1 MKAEFKSKEKNIA
14 TFTME
19 FSSDE
24 FDAALDE
31 AFKANR
37 NRYPIDGFRKGK
49 APRKLIEAHYGAGV
63 FFDDAVN
70 ALLSTNYGKTLDDLK
85 IEAIAPPEI
94 DLSDLDAGK
103 AFTATIKVETYPE
116 FEVKDYKGVKVK
128 REEKKILKADVDKE
142 MEILLKRNSRMEVVE
157 GPAKDG
163 DMVLMDFSGSV
174 DGKKFDGGSA
184 EHYPL
189 KLGSNMFIPGFEEQL
204 IGLSAGE
211 EKDVEVTFP
220 EDYGVEQ
227 LAGKPA
233 VFSCKVHEVKREEMP
248 TLDDEFA
255 KDVSEFDTLAELK
268 ADTKKK
274 LQEKAAEEADKK
286 VKSDAMDEVMKN
298 NDIDV
303 PDIMVEDEIDM
314 MIKEFDNNLKMQ
326 GMNLENYLKF
336 VEGGME
342 TFRSDISGDAR
353 NRVKNRMIIKKIAE
367 QEDFAVTDAEIDEEL
382 ESLGKQYN
390 MELAKVK
397 EVMGEQLDSVKEN
410 IKFKKAVNF
419 VSDNAAVE
427 K

>member
-1 MKAEFKSKEKNIA
+1 M
-14 TFTME
+14 
-19 FSSDE
+19 
-24 FDAALDE
+24 
-31 AFKANR
+31 
-37 NRYPIDGFRKGK
+37 
-49 APRKLIEAHYGAGV
+49 
-63 FFDDAVN
+63 
-70 ALLSTNYGKTLDDLK
+70 
-85 IEAIAPPEI
+85 
-94 DLSDLDAGK
+94 
-103 AFTATIKVETYPE
+103 
-116 FEVKDYKGVKVK
+116 
-128 REEKKILKADVDKE
+128 
-142 MEILLKRNSRMEVVE
+142 
-157 GPAKDG
+157 
-163 DMVLMDFSGSV
+163 
-174 DGKKFDGGSA
+174 
-184 EHYPL
+184 
-189 KLGSNMFIPGFEEQL
+189 
-204 IGLSAGE
+204 
-211 EKDVEVTFP
+211 TFP

>member
-157 GPAKDG
+157 GPAKNG

-326 GMNLENYLKF
+326 GMDLENYLKF

>member
-31 AFKANR
+31 AFKVNR

-142 MEILLKRNSRMEVVE
+142 METLLKRNSRMEVVE
-157 GPAKDG
+157 GPAKNG

>member
-157 GPAKDG
+157 GPAKNG

-211 EKDVEVTFP
+211 EKDVKVTFP

-326 GMNLENYLKF
+326 GMDLENYLKF

>member
-19 FSSDE
+19 FSSGE

-157 GPAKDG
+157 GPAKNG

-326 GMNLENYLKF
+326 GMNLENYLKL

>member
-142 MEILLKRNSRMEVVE
+142 METLLKRNSRMEVVE
-157 GPAKDG
+157 GPAKNG

>member
-220 EDYGVEQ
+220 GDYGVEQ

-326 GMNLENYLKF
+326 GMDLENYLKF

>member
-94 DLSDLDAGK
+94 DLSDLDEGK

-157 GPAKDG
+157 GPAKNG

>member
-157 GPAKDG
+157 GPAKNG

>member
-1 MKAEFKSKEKNIA
+1 
-14 TFTME
+14 ME

-204 IGLSAGE
+204 IGLSVGE
-211 EKDVEVTFP
+211 EKDVKVTFP

-298 NDIDV
+298 NDINV

>member
-1 MKAEFKSKEKNIA
+1 MKAEFKSKEKNIT

-24 FDAALDE
+24 FDAALNE

-49 APRKLIEAHYGAGV
+49 APRKLIEAHYGVGV
-63 FFDDAVN
+63 FFDDAIN
-70 ALLSTNYGKTLDDLK
+70 ELLSKNYGKTLDDLK
-85 IEAIAPPEI
+85 VEAIAPPEI

-103 AFTATIKVETYPE
+103 GFVATIKVETYPE

-128 REEKKILKADVDKE
+128 REEKKIVKADVDRE
-142 MEILLKRNSRMEVVE
+142 MEMLLKRNSRMEVVD

-163 DMVLMDFSGSV
+163 DMVLIDFAGSV

-184 EHYPL
+184 ERYPL

-211 EKDVEVTFP
+211 GKDVEVTFP
-220 EDYGVEQ
+220 EEYGVDQ

-248 TLDDEFA
+248 ILDDEFA

-286 VKSDAMDEVMKN
+286 VKSDVMDAVMKN

-303 PDIMVEDEIDM
+303 PNVMVEDEIDM

-326 GMNLENYLKF
+326 GMNLESYLKF
-336 VEGGME
+336 MEGGME
-342 TFRSDISGDAR
+342 AFRADISDEAR
-353 NRVKNRMIIKKIAE
+353 NRVKNRMVIKKIAE

-382 ESLGKQYN
+382 ENLGKQYN
-390 MELAKVK
+390 MELSKVK

-410 IKFKKAVNF
+410 IKFKKAICF
-419 VSDNAAVE
+419 VADNAVVE